1 MVDRKR
7 TFFLF
12 ELRGMLAPII
22 TKKRKRVVMGQQ
34 AQRVM
39 PRQFYNL
46 PKGVLAVLGL
56 LMEGMHQ
63 QIAVLAIECSLTG
76 RRSQPV
82 TLREILQKLSPLD
95 GVTIINIDLL
105 KQFDQFIANEVRLL
119 FGLFEGLPH

>member
-22 TKKRKRVVMGQQ
+22 TKKRKRVVMSQQGQ
-34 AQRVM
+34 RIM

-46 PKGVLAVLGL
+46 PKGMFAVLGL

-63 QIAVLAIECSLTG
+63 QIAVLAIERNLTR

-82 TLREILQKLSPLD
+82 TLREILQKLSPLN

-105 KQFDQFIANEVRLL
+105 KQLDQFIANEM
-119 FGLFEGLPH
+119 